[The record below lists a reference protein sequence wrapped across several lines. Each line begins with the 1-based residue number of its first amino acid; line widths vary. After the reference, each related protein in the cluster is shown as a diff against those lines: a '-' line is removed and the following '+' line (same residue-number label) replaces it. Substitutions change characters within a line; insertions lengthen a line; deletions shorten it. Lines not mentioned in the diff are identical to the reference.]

1 MDLPVE
7 RRQRILQMLEAQ
19 GSLRT
24 TDLQRTLGVSLA
36 TVRRDLEA
44 LAQQG
49 VIERIHG
56 GALLRTLGTAFEPPF
71 AVKSA
76 VMLAEKERIS
86 KRAAEMVPVGA
97 TVVLD
102 SGSTT
107 CALARQL
114 AGRRVTIIALDV
126 AAAQAAAVGETEVL
140 LVGGRVRNGL
150 FSLVGPWTEETLKS
164 LFGDF
169 FFMGADAV
177 DGSEI
182 TNSTVEEAAVKR
194 IGIRIAR
201 KVVLLADH
209 TKFGRRS
216 LAQVCR
222 LSDVSTIVT
231 DSGIGPLEEALLEHV
246 EQVFVV

>member
-1 MDLPVE
+1 MDLPAE
-7 RRQRILQMLEAQ
+7 RRQRILQMLEVQ

-24 TDLQRTLGVSLA
+24 TDLRKALGVSVA
-36 TVRRDLEA
+36 TIRRDLEA
-44 LAQQG
+44 MAQQG
-49 VIERIHG
+49 VVARTHG
-56 GALLRTLGTAFEPPF
+56 GALLRARGTAFEPPF

-97 TVVLD
+97 TIVLD

-126 AAAQAAAVGETEVL
+126 AAAQAAAVGDTEVL

-150 FSLVGPWTEETLKS
+150 FSLIGPWTEETIRGLS
-164 LFGDF
+164 GDS
-169 FFMGADAV
+169 FFMAADAV
-177 DGSEI
+177 DESEI

-194 IGIRIAR
+194 LGIRIAR
-201 KVVLLADH
+201 RVVLLADH

-216 LAQVCR
+216 LAQVCG
-222 LSDVSTIVT
+222 LSDVDTIIT
-231 DSGIGPLEEALLEHV
+231 DSGIGQLGEALLERV
-246 EQVFVV
+246 RQVLVV